1 MAFSIGS
8 PGQKFCFLSY
18 VSMLLKSNPL
28 LLYLCSWRCVFIR
41 PHLKMWAYYAI
52 PLSSVCPSVSL
63 SVCPLDFVFVTP
75 PKPFEGFWWN
85 LVQRKITLCRC
96 AYYKGTPVLLLPK
109 ELQPLDLAFSVK
121 STLSLQLLLNSLGD
135 FDETWYKERSHCVD
149 VHIIRGPLSNYFS
162 GSYGLWT

>member
-1 MAFSIGS
+1 MVDPRGVELQIWCAPFCSVMCDYRDLKLCTMLCYHFYTPAFKNVG
-8 PGQKFCFLSY
+8 
-18 VSMLLKSNPL
+18 V
-28 LLYLCSWRCVFIR
+28 LCYTAVVR
-41 PHLKMWAYYAI
+41 
-52 PLSSVCPSVSL
+52 L
-63 SVCPLDFVFVTP
+63 SVCPLDFVLVTP